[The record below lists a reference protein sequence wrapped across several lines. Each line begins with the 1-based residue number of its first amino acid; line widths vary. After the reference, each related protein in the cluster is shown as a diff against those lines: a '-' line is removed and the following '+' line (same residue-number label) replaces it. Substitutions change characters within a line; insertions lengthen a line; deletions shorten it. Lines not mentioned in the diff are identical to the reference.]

1 MPDWTRHVRPRLS
14 SLRLS
19 PTRETEIVEEL
30 SQHLDDRWRELMAGG
45 ASPDE
50 ATQLTLG
57 EFRDGNLLAQYMAP
71 LRQSRLPTPMT
82 PGAPSRFLLSD
93 LWGDLRYAARMLR
106 KQSGFAG
113 AAIVTLALGIG
124 ANTAMFAVVNAVLLK
139 PLPFNDPERLML
151 VHLTVPDRT
160 PGVFRESLWSY
171 PKYQT
176 FLGAQTVF
184 EDTAMFAGRD
194 LNVAG
199 DGEPE
204 RVRGEVVTQR
214 YPAVLGINPILGRA
228 FTQDEANR
236 EGVARVAMISH
247 GLWTRRFGADPG
259 ALGRTIE
266 INATPYTIVGVLPR
280 GFRGL
285 NGDAQVWVPLGTF
298 EPSMLTQA
306 QLHSYTVVARRKADV
321 PEESS
326 VAAVRVLGGQIDAA
340 AADRQGPLGGATA
353 ASLYASR
360 ADADVRRA
368 SFVLLGAVGFVLLIA
383 CVNLTNLVGAKAI
396 ARRREVAVRV
406 AIGASRGRI
415 YRQFL
420 AEGALLAGF
429 GAAAGLLLA
438 WAMLNAATLLLPES
452 DVFFR
457 TAMAPGAP
465 RTIGAAGLTRIGAA
479 MIGLDA
485 ATLLF
490 TSGIA
495 IVTAVLVSLMPALQ
509 ASSLRPVDALKGGG
523 RSATEQGFH
532 RLGARTTLVTTQI
545 ALALV
550 LLAGA
555 GLMVRSA
562 ARLSATAIGV
572 TPDRVLTVRIDLPRS
587 SYTSETGTSF
597 FTQLLERVRAIPG
610 VESVGLGNCPPVSG
624 GCASTS
630 LWFPPAGR
638 LEGGK
643 DPQVGIYWAT
653 PDYFPTLGI
662 QVLRGRN
669 FTDQDRAGQPKVAL
683 VNEAA
688 VRAIWPND
696 TPIGKTIAVGGG
708 GFDEG
713 AEVIGVVSDV
723 RYRAIDTAATPDV
736 YVPLRQSFQPRMRL
750 FVRSRLDTN
759 SLVQGIT
766 REVRALDA
774 NLPVSEIKT
783 MSVQLG
789 DAMWRTRVSAWLLTA
804 FAALALLLTAIGI
817 FGVMTQTVVQRT
829 IEIGIRIALGA
840 QRRDVLMLVLGRAA
854 LVTVAGLAIGV
865 GSALALTRL
874 IGALL
879 YEVETNDPLTFIS
892 VGILL
897 GLVALAACYI
907 PARRATL
914 VDAVVALHAE

>member
-1 MPDWTRHVRPRLS
+1 MPDPSTLREPQDRPEQSRGTTSSGPPHAESRGDWAQEVRRRLS
-14 SLRLS
+14 SLPLS
-19 PTRETEIVEEL
+19 PAREMEIVEEL
-30 SQHLDDRWRELMAGG
+30 SQHLDDRWRELIAGG
-45 ASPDE
+45 APPDH
-50 ATQLTLG
+50 ATQRTLA
-57 EFRDGNLLAQYMAP
+57 EFRDGNVLARYMAP
-71 LRQSRLPTPMT
+71 LRQARLPTPIT

-93 LWGDLRYAARMLR
+93 LWEDLRYAARMLR
-106 KQSGFAG
+106 KQPGFAG

-160 PGVFRESLWSY
+160 GVFREKLWSY

-176 FLGAQTVF
+176 FFGAQTVF
-184 EDTAMFAGRD
+184 EETAMFSGRD

-204 RVRGEVVTQR
+204 RVRGEVVTER
-214 YPAVLGINPILGRA
+214 YPAVLGINPMLGRA

-236 EGVARVAMISH
+236 EGVARVAMIAH

-259 ALGRTIE
+259 ALGRTID

-298 EPSMLTQA
+298 EPSLLTQA

-321 PEESS
+321 PEQSA

-340 AADRQGPLGGATA
+340 AADRQGPPGGATA

-383 CVNLTNLVGAKAI
+383 CVNLTNLLGAKAI

-438 WAMLNAATLLLPES
+438 GALLNAATLLLPES

-465 RTIGAAGLTRIGAA
+465 RTVGAAGLTRIGAA

-490 TSGIA
+490 TSGVA

-532 RLGARTTLVTTQI
+532 RLGARTTLVTAQI

-562 ARLSATAIGV
+562 ARLSATGIGV
-572 TPDRVLTVRIDLPRS
+572 TPDRVLTIRIDLPRPR
-587 SYTSETGTSF
+587 YTSETSTSF
-597 FTQLLERVRAIPG
+597 FTQLVERVRAIPG
-610 VESVGLGNCPPVSG
+610 VESVGLASCPPVSG
-624 GCASTS
+624 GCAGTT

-643 DPQVGIYWAT
+643 DPQVGIHWAT

-696 TPIGKTIAVGGG
+696 TPIGKTIALGGG
-708 GFDEG
+708 GFGEG

-723 RYRAIDTAATPDV
+723 RYHAIETAATPDV

-750 FVRSRLDTN
+750 FVRSRLDTH
-759 SLVQGIT
+759 SLVPLIT
-766 REVRALDA
+766 REVRALDPY
-774 NLPVSEIKT
+774 LPVSEIKT
-783 MSVQLG
+783 MEEQSGRRHV
-789 DAMWRTRVSAWLLTA
+789 ANPSERVVAD
-804 FAALALLLTAIGI
+804 
-817 FGVMTQTVVQRT
+817 R
-829 IEIGIRIALGA
+829 IRGA
-840 QRRDVLMLVLGRAA
+840 RAA
-854 LVTVAGLAIGV
+854 AHSDWHLWRDGPDG
-865 GSALALTRL
+865 
-874 IGALL
+874 GAA
-879 YEVETNDPLTFIS
+879 D
-892 VGILL
+892 G
-897 GLVALAACYI
+897 
-907 PARRATL
+907 
-914 VDAVVALHAE
+914 

>member
-1 MPDWTRHVRPRLS
+1 MFAISQDIS
-14 SLRLS
+14 YALRLLGRS
-19 PTRETEIVEEL
+19 P
-30 SQHLDDRWRELMAGG
+30 
-45 ASPDE
+45 
-50 ATQLTLG
+50 
-57 EFRDGNLLAQYMAP
+57 
-71 LRQSRLPTPMT
+71 
-82 PGAPSRFLLSD
+82 
-93 LWGDLRYAARMLR
+93 
-106 KQSGFAG
+106 GFATV
-113 AAIVTLALGIG
+113 AIVTLALGIG

-139 PLPFNDPERLML
+139 PLPFRDPERLML
-151 VHLTVPDRT
+151 VHLTVPDRN
-160 PGVFRESLWSY
+160 PSVVRETVWSY

-184 EDTAMFAGRD
+184 EGTAMFAGRD
-194 LNVAG
+194 LNLAG

-204 RVRGEVVTQR
+204 RVRGEVVTEA
-214 YPAVLGINPILGRA
+214 YPAVLGINPMLGRA

-236 EGVARVAMISH
+236 EGVARVAMIAH

-259 ALGRTIE
+259 VLGRTID

-298 EPSMLTQA
+298 EPSQLTQA
-306 QLHSYTVVARRKADV
+306 QSHSYTVVARRKADV
-321 PEESS
+321 PEQSA
-326 VAAVRVLGGQIDAA
+326 VAAVRVLGGQIDVAA
-340 AADRQGPLGGATA
+340 AHRQGPVGGATA

-368 SFVLLGAVGFVLLIA
+368 SFVLLGAVSFVLLIA

-420 AEGALLAGF
+420 AEGVVLAGL
-429 GAAAGLLLA
+429 GAVTGLLLA
-438 WAMLNAATLLLPES
+438 WVLLNVASVLLPES

-465 RTIGAAGLTRIGAA
+465 RTAGAAGLTRIGAG

-490 TSGIA
+490 TSGVA
-495 IVTAVLVSLMPALQ
+495 IVTAVLVSLMPAMQ

-523 RSATEQGFH
+523 RSATERGFH
-532 RLGARTTLVTTQI
+532 ALGARTTLVMAQI

-562 ARLSATAIGV
+562 ARLSGTGIGV
-572 TPDRVLTVRIDLPRS
+572 TPDRVLTVRIDLPRPR
-587 SYTSETGTSF
+587 YTTETGTSF

-610 VESVGLGNCPPVSG
+610 VESVALGNCPPVSG
-624 GCASTS
+624 GCNGTI
-630 LWFPPAGR
+630 LWFPPAGP

-662 QVLRGRN
+662 QVLRGRS

-696 TPIGKTIAVGGG
+696 TPIGKTIAVGQG
-708 GFDEG
+708 GFGEG

-723 RYRAIDTAATPDV
+723 RYRAIETAATPDV
-736 YVPLRQSFQPRMRL
+736 YVPLGQSFQSRMRL
-750 FVRSRLDTN
+750 FVRSRLDTP
-759 SLVQGIT
+759 SLVPVIT
-766 REVRALDA
+766 REVRTLDP

-783 MSVQLG
+783 MEERLG
-789 DAMWRTRVSAWLLTA
+789 DAMWRTRVSAWLLSA

-817 FGVMTQTVVQRT
+817 FGVMAQTVVQRT
-829 IEIGIRIALGA
+829 AEIGIRMALGA
-840 QRRDVLMLVLGRAA
+840 ERRDVLTLVLGRAA
-854 LVTVAGLAIGV
+854 LVTAAGLAIGV
-865 GSALALTRL
+865 GCALALTRL

-879 YEVETNDPLTFIS
+879 YEVEANDPLTFVS
-892 VGILL
+892 VGVLL

-907 PARRATL
+907 PARRATH
-914 VDAVVALHAE
+914 VDAVVALRAE